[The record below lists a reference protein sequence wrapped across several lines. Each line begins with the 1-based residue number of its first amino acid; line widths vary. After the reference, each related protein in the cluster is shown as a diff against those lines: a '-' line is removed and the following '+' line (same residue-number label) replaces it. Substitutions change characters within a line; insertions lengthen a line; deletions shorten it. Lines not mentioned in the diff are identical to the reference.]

1 MIAALIHSLTGTI
14 TSTKKTIFRNTVWL
28 TGAEIG
34 SRILRGVLSIVA
46 ARLLGA
52 EGLGIFSYAIAL
64 GGLITFFEEAGIG
77 TYVTRSF
84 AREDTNRSS
93 VFGTALIL
101 KIITGVIA
109 LLLFVGVGP
118 IVSSMPQSNGII
130 PVVALLLFCD
140 QLRGFFFAIT
150 RAQERMHID
159 AGIQIGTN
167 VLIAGL
173 GIAAL
178 AINPTPLFLTLGYT
192 TGSLLGTIAAIV
204 MVWNYIPRPL
214 LKSFSYPIL
223 KDILRAA
230 WPFVTLAVSNVL
242 IFNTDSLFL
251 GYYRTPTDV
260 GLYGAASRL
269 VMMFYVLAS
278 LFTVATFP
286 ALVHKIKE
294 GLPIRSAIAKSLALM
309 MLVAVPL
316 IAVMTIG
323 APLVMKLLFGGSFI
337 AAAPI
342 LAILSLT
349 YIPVFVRV
357 VLNNAILA
365 KDIQSQFV
373 VANLIGV
380 AVNIGLD
387 YLLIPHHSGVGAAVA
402 SVAGLTVISIITAIQ
417 LRHYLRQDRTTKTA

>member
-1 MIAALIHSLTGTI
+1 MITSLLYSLTGAI
-14 TSTKKTIFRNTVWL
+14 TTTKKTIFRNTIWL
-28 TGAEIG
+28 TSAEIG

-84 AREDTNRSS
+84 AREDTNRNS

-101 KIITGVIA
+101 KTFTGILA
-109 LLLFVGVGP
+109 FLLFVGIGP
-118 IVSSMPQSNGII
+118 LVSSMPQSNGII
-130 PVVALLLFCD
+130 PIVALLLFCD

-173 GIAAL
+173 GILAL
-178 AINPTPLFLTLGYT
+178 CINPTPLSLALGYV
-192 TGSLLGTIAAIV
+192 TGSILGTIAAV
-204 MVWNYIPRPL
+204 TVVWNYIPNPF
-214 LKSFSYPIL
+214 KAFSYPIL

-230 WPFVTLAVSNVL
+230 WPFTMLTVSNVL

-251 GYYRTPTDV
+251 GYYGTPTDV

-269 VMMFYVLAS
+269 VMMFYILSS
-278 LFTVATFP
+278 LFSVATFP
-286 ALVHKIKE
+286 ALVQKIRD
-294 GLPIRSAIAKSLALM
+294 GVSIRSAIGKSLALM
-309 MLVAVPL
+309 MLISIPL
-316 IAVMTIG
+316 IVVMTTG
-323 APLVMKLLFGGSFI
+323 ATFIMTTLFGTTFA

-342 LAILSLT
+342 LALLSIT
-349 YIPVFVRV
+349 YIPIFIRS

-365 KDIQSQFV
+365 KDIQSKFV

-387 YLLIPHHSGVGAAVA
+387 YALIPQYAGLGAAIA
-402 SVAGLTVISIITAIQ
+402 SVAGLSVISIITAIQ
-417 LRHYLRQDRTTKTA
+417 LRHYLTKERITKTA